1 MSLIIPDELYH
12 QIENVELSG
21 KRSFHE
27 TIIYLL
33 KKAVDSE
40 ISPSKSI
47 NDRSKN
53 YDFSD
58 LVGRLEWQG
67 DAVKVQRL
75 LRDGKDSHP
84 PLLRCNKTP

>member
-1 MSLIIPDELYH
+1 MSQILSLIIPDELYH

-21 KRSFHE
+21 KRSLQE

-47 NDRSKN
+47 NDRSDN

-67 DAVKVQRL
+67 DSVKVQRL
-75 LRDGKDSHP
+75 LRDEW
-84 PLLRCNKTP
+84 

>member
-1 MSLIIPDELYH
+1 MSQILSLIIPDELYH

-21 KRSFHE
+21 KRSLQE
-27 TIIYLL
+27 SIIYLL

-40 ISPSKSI
+40 ISPCKSI

-58 LVGRLEWQG
+58 LVGRLDLMTG
-67 DAVKVQRL
+67 DREFT
-75 LRDGKDSHP
+75 RIDS
-84 PLLRCNKTP
+84 LVICNWLID